1 MAPGGLIPQL
11 GVASAG
17 IPEDLDFGIEPEAYP
32 HPTTD
37 ETKGEDLVVNCMA
50 DHSRHLV
57 CAHCRVD
64 LELKCRYDNGL

>member
-37 ETKGEDLVVNCMA
+37 ETEGEDLVVNCM
-50 DHSRHLV
+50 
-57 CAHCRVD
+57 
-64 LELKCRYDNGL
+64 G